1 MQEIEEFTDKR
12 VTYTVDRYGR
22 AAVGVEMTISTKPTA
37 ERLQTYAK
45 VDALLNGKTFPKEGK
60 KK

>member
-1 MQEIEEFTDKR
+1 M
-12 VTYTVDRYGR
+12 DRYGR
-22 AAVGVEMTISTKPTA
+22 TAVGVEMTISTKPTE

-45 VDALLNGKTFPKEGK
+45 VDALLNGKTFPKEDK